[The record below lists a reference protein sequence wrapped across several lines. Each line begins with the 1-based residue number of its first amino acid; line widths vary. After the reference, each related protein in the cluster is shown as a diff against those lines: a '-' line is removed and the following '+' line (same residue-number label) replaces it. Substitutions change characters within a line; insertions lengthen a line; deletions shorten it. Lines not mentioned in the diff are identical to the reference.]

1 LTASGP
7 SASNLRLMTVRD
19 EIVVRREP
27 PGIAWVVLDRPARRN
42 AVTAS
47 MWRTLGAIFTEL
59 GASDDVRVIVLTGSG
74 EHFCAGADIAEFGD
88 VRTGPDATR
97 AYEREVDACEAA
109 IAASPR
115 PTIAAI
121 RGYCLGGG
129 CGLALA
135 CDFRLADRTARFGI
149 PAARL
154 GIVYGVQE
162 CRNVLNVVGLAN
174 AKRILFTGQR
184 FDAAAAAGMGL
195 VDEVVD
201 GSLEDAARAFA
212 TTLAENA
219 PLSIAGAK
227 RILTALA
234 HGAVEEQALE
244 IAAAIERANESQDYR
259 EGVRAFLEKRR
270 PLFTGH

>member
-1 LTASGP
+1 M
-7 SASNLRLMTVRD
+7 SASERRDDIIVRH
-19 EIVVRREP
+19 EP
-27 PGIAWVVLDRPARRN
+27 PGVVWVVLDRPARRN
-42 AVTAS
+42 AITAS
-47 MWRTLGAIFTEL
+47 MWRTLAALFTEL
-59 GASDDVRVIVLTGSG
+59 GASADVRAIVLTGSG
-74 EHFCAGADIAEFGD
+74 EHFCAGADIAEFD
-88 VRTGPDATR
+88 AVRSGAQAAR
-97 AYEREVDACEAA
+97 AYERDVDACEAA
-109 IAASPR
+109 IAAVSR

-154 GIVYGVQE
+154 GIVYGIQE
-162 CRNVLNVVGLAN
+162 CRNLLSVVGLAN

-184 FDAAAAAGMGL
+184 LDVEVAARMGL

-201 GSLEDAARAFA
+201 GSLEEATRAFA
-212 TTLAENA
+212 ATLAENA

-227 RILTALA
+227 LILTALA
-234 HGAVEEQALE
+234 HGAVEERARD
-244 IAAAIERANESQDYR
+244 ITTAIERSTDSQDYR

-270 PLFTGH
+270 PVFTGR

>member
-1 LTASGP
+1 
-7 SASNLRLMTVRD
+7 MTVRD
-19 EIVVRREP
+19 DIILRREP

-74 EHFCAGADIAEFGD
+74 EHFCAGADIGEFGD

-97 AYEREVDACEAA
+97 AYERDVEACEAA

-184 FDAAAAAGMGL
+184 FDAAAAARMGL

-201 GSLEDAARAFA
+201 GSLEDAVRGFA
-212 TTLAENA
+212 ATLAENA

-234 HGAVEEQALE
+234 HGAVEPQAPE
-244 IAAAIERANESQDYR
+244 IAAAIERATESQDYQ

-270 PLFTGH
+270 PLFTGR